1 MKRILFLA
9 TGGTI
14 ACGQTPEGL
23 TPKISSEELVS
34 FLPQINELCEVTA
47 EQPFSLDSTNMS
59 PREWC
64 ALADIISRRYDEFD
78 GFVIAHGTDT
88 MAYAAAALS
97 CLIQNSAKP
106 IVLTGSQKPMTAPES
121 DAALNLRDAFL
132 CACCGSLWGV
142 TVVFGGRIIDGRCAA
157 KVHTREYDAFRSI
170 NRADIGSVSEGGV
183 IAARDEK
190 PVGSAVFYN
199 RMDTRISV
207 AKLTPGVP
215 LNVCTNGVRA
225 VIVEGFGTGGIPDYG
240 GGQAKREL
248 SRLSADGIYV
258 IMTTQVMCGG
268 TDLSVYKVG
277 SGAKKEHIIEAGL
290 MTRELCAMKSM
301 WALAYSD
308 SREEFETLFCGQ
320 I

>member
-64 ALADIISRRYDEFD
+64 ALAATIRRRYDEFD

-106 IVLTGSQKPMTAPES
+106 VVITGSQKPMTAPES
-121 DAALNLRDAFL
+121 DAPRNLRDAFL
-132 CACCGSLWGV
+132 CAADGSLSGV
-142 TVVFGGRIIDGRCAA
+142 LVVFRGRIIDGRCAA
-157 KVHTREYDAFRSI
+157 KVHTREHDAFRSI
-170 NRADIGSVSEGGV
+170 NRADVGSVSEDGKV
-183 IAARDEK
+183 SAHCEK
-190 PVGSAVFYN
+190 PVGNAVFY
-199 RMDTRISV
+199 DKTDARIAV

-215 LNVCTNGVRA
+215 LNVCEKGLRA
-225 VIVEGFGTGGIPDYG
+225 VIVEGFGTGGLPDYG
-240 GGQAKREL
+240 GAETEREV
-248 SRLSADGIYV
+248 SRLAAGGIYV

-268 TDLSVYKVG
+268 TDLSIYKVG
-277 SGAKKEHIIEAGL
+277 SGAKQGHILEAGL
-290 MTRELCAMKSM
+290 MTREMCAMKAM

-308 SREEFETLFCGQ
+308 SREEFEELFGRQ

>member
-14 ACGQTPEGL
+14 ACGQTAEGL
-23 TPKISSEELVS
+23 TPKMSSEELISYVPRIS
-34 FLPQINELCEVTA
+34 GMCIVTA

-64 ALADIISRRYDEFD
+64 ALADMISSRYDEFD

-106 IVLTGSQKPMTAPES
+106 VVLTGSQKPISAPES
-121 DAALNLRDAFL
+121 DAAGNLRDAFL
-132 CACCGSLWGV
+132 CACCDSLCGV
-142 TVVFGGRIIDGRCAA
+142 IVVFGGRIIDGRCAA
-157 KVHTREYDAFRSI
+157 KVHTREFDAFRSI
-170 NRADIGSVSEGGV
+170 NREDIGSVSEGGV
-183 IAARDEK
+183 IAARCEK
-190 PVGSAVFYN
+190 PVGSAVFYD
-199 RMDTRISV
+199 RMDTRIAV

-215 LNVCTNGVRA
+215 LRVCEKGLRA

-240 GGQAKREL
+240 GAEAEREL
-248 SRLSADGIYV
+248 SRLSANGIYV

-277 SGAKKEHIIEAGL
+277 SGAKQGRILEAGL
-290 MTRELCAMKSM
+290 MTRELCAMKAM

-308 SREEFETLFCGQ
+308 SRERFGELFGRQ

>member
-1 MKRILFLA
+1 M
-9 TGGTI
+9 
-14 ACGQTPEGL
+14 
-23 TPKISSEELVS
+23 
-34 FLPQINELCEVTA
+34 
-47 EQPFSLDSTNMS
+47 
-59 PREWC
+59 
-64 ALADIISRRYDEFD
+64 
-78 GFVIAHGTDT
+78 
-88 MAYAAAALS
+88 
-97 CLIQNSAKP
+97 
-106 IVLTGSQKPMTAPES
+106 
-121 DAALNLRDAFL
+121 
-132 CACCGSLWGV
+132 
-142 TVVFGGRIIDGRCAA
+142 FGGRIIDGRCAA
-157 KVHTREYDAFRSI
+157 KVHTREFDAFRSI

-190 PVGSAVFYN
+190 PVGSVVFYN

-240 GGQAKREL
+240 GGQARREL

-268 TDLSVYKVG
+268 SDLSVYKVG

-308 SREEFETLFCGQ
+308 SREEFEALFCGK